1 MIITGTR
8 RELPYGPYL
17 SLATAFVM
25 LYFCDIK
32 RWLSPGMSALI
43 QILFTP
49 STPIQ

>member
-17 SLATAFVM
+17 SLATAFAM
-25 LYFCDIK
+25 LYYCDIK
-32 RWLSPGMSALI
+32 AWLAPGFNAMI
-43 QILFTP
+43 QVLFHP